1 MSTTTIL
8 VVDDSEIV
16 LAVCRA
22 ALQEAGYR
30 VLTQTKA
37 HGSLAQV
44 IWERP
49 ALVLLDVNMPD
60 FDSDVLG
67 RMCTKIAQTTGT
79 TVVLHSSL
87 PEPELKHLVATSGAH
102 GFIRKTD
109 NRSVLLKEVRAF
121 LDARPAPISTG
132 RIDVEGG
139 RAAQGAASAQRSPK
153 PPEQRAA
160 KAVDSRNVL
169 LIDRD
174 MAALSQMREIVRDLG
189 HRTDFALSARQAA
202 EKLRAVPAPE
212 VVVVSADMPDEGL
225 DFVWRSAMVV
235 DTGWAA
241 RFVVTTTSR
250 ANTAVPQGFQGSV
263 ILKPVT
269 PEVLTRAIKR
279 ALA

>member
-1 MSTTTIL
+1 MTAATIL

-22 ALQEAGYR
+22 ALQEVGYR
-30 VLTQTKA
+30 VLTQSKA

-60 FDSDVLG
+60 VDSDVLA

-87 PEPELKHLVATSGAH
+87 PEPELRTLVTTTGAH

-109 NRSVLLKEVRAF
+109 NRSVLLQEVRAF
-121 LDARPAPISTG
+121 LDARTDPSSSG
-132 RIDVEGG
+132 RIEVVEPSRGAPSSGSGG
-139 RAAQGAASAQRSPK
+139 RAAKATDGRS
-153 PPEQRAA
+153 
-160 KAVDSRNVL
+160 VL

-202 EKLRAVPAPE
+202 EKLRALPAPE

-225 DFVWRSAMVV
+225 DLVWRSAMVV
-235 DTGWAA
+235 DTAWAT
-241 RFVVTTTSR
+241 RFVVTTSSR
-250 ANTAVPQGFQGSV
+250 ASTTVPTGFQGSV

-269 PEVLTRAIKR
+269 PELLSRAIKR